1 MRHSMAETASL
12 LSSAAYQ
19 QAQGQLQVY
28 KERLTEHL
36 ADRSQP
42 LDLDMD
48 AQAAAQQ
55 RGQAEALEQQ
65 RGQLRTPPQTHGQ
78 DPAGRAARAKRAA
91 SSREVRVGHAFIELA
106 CEGCT

>member
-19 QAQGQLQVY
+19 QAQDQLQVY

-48 AQAAAQQ
+48 AQAAAQP
-55 RGQAEALEQQ
+55 GQAEALEQQ

-106 CEGCT
+106 REGCT